1 MPVKKDVPETST
13 AKPLSESLRKVYE
26 QVTTYSEGSPADAAE
41 EIRQL
46 VALLEK
52 SPDNLDIVEWLA
64 FKYYSIGDYS
74 RAERHYR
81 ELVAKG
87 HRPAVQNFYLGNTL
101 YKMERFREAIE
112 AWEKVIALMP
122 GDAKAQKARLRI
134 EKLRRERGDLV

>member
-1 MPVKKDVPETST
+1 MTPKKDVPENV
-13 AKPLSESLRKVYE
+13 AERPLSESLRKVYE

-64 FKYYSIGDYS
+64 FKFYSIGDYA
-74 RAERHYR
+74 RAEQHYQD
-81 ELVAKG
+81 LIAKG
-87 HRPAVQNFYLGNTL
+87 HRPAVQSFYLGNTL
-101 YKMERFREAIE
+101 YKMEKFREAIA
-112 AWEKVIALMP
+112 AWERVIALLP

-134 EKLRRERGDLV
+134 EKLRREHRDL